1 MTADFLEQR
10 IETLEL
16 KIMEME
22 NTVQELNEVVL
33 TQYRDIERMQSQ
45 HNQILNRMINNN
57 EDSATPSTADELP
70 PHY

>member
-22 NTVQELNEVVL
+22 NTVHELNEVVL

-45 HNQILNRMINNN
+45 HEQLINRMINNN
-57 EDSATPSTADELP
+57 ENSAAPSTTDELP

>member
-16 KIMEME
+16 KIMDME
-22 NTVQELNEVVL
+22 NTVHELNEVIL
-33 TQYRDIERMQSQ
+33 TQYRDIERLQSQ
-45 HNQILNRMINNN
+45 QEQLINRMINNTEN
-57 EDSATPSTADELP
+57 SATPSAADELP